1 MSVERPRGSR
11 IVSSACAASGASRVG
26 RVTPYPNHGTINGL
40 KTPLKRLE
48 NTIDSFACW
57 QKR

>member
-26 RVTPYPNHGTINGL
+26 RVTPYPNGTINGL

-48 NTIDSFACW
+48 NTIDSILPSI
-57 QKR
+57 